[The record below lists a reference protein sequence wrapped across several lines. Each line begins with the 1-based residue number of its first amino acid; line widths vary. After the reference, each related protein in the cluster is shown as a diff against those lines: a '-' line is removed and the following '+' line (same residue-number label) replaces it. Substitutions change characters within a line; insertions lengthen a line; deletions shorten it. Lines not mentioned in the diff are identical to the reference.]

1 MAAFQGA
8 LWSIYATML
17 CVISSVLIASGELI
31 PDEPRVCTNTSLT
44 FTCSDPGNASALQLL
59 VFMVD
64 FVMIPESELDRG
76 ESNVSYTIP
85 RISTA
90 DTNANVFCGYVNE
103 SLEYY
108 EDIGMAFVTV
118 YSYPKDLEE
127 IHCEVDD
134 YDKAMTCTWKWGQ
147 EYFGKNTPEVT
158 CQFRAPELSASWTIC
173 NATKKGKGVTLQ
185 INSTRQGD
193 FSLKKM
199 EFNMTLE
206 SQCDISTSKVFPI
219 DTNNIVRPAPA
230 YNLTTAVLNSSCIEF
245 HWHHRSPHH
254 NKTHRITVTS
264 KWNDTQVKE
273 LNATH
278 DTVSRINHTICD
290 LHPSTTYSGSIEM
303 MPIVGGYWSD
313 ESQVKGTTKEDRP
326 SASPEVI
333 GYTWDPLECDK
344 GTHRRVRVFWKPVPE
359 IDKNGEMIF
368 YNVTLWPKGKAKIM
382 NVDGIAASFYSVNL
396 LGILCDMSYSVTV
409 VAYTSIGGS
418 PHNSSFIVLRH
429 STIERPHFM
438 VESVSN
444 NSSESGTNTVDV
456 VILGDSVEQMTKSR
470 AHYMICWCEKD
481 RGSCKRMSVLQCV
494 PSQMKTTSLQLAD
507 PENKMYA
514 VAMVTK
520 AGDISSLALESCIY
534 PKNIAPTV
542 SPNSVKASPGSE
554 DNTINVIWDKLT
566 CQSWQPFIAF
576 YVVQYCTVVKE
587 GINSCKGTVDSV
599 EVPEKDYSYMLT
611 DLKED
616 EVYRIVVRGMT
627 RDGKSTPDSEPA
639 FAQAINKTLKPSVI
653 LGIAFGCVVAL
664 AFAIAGF
671 VCTVRKCNYRR
682 IEFLRSKREIVDLP
696 ISGPIEQNDIT
707 LESYTRYSDPANVI
721 HDENHAQDKGLD
733 NNGYLVPSDRN
744 IPINEEA

>member
-1 MAAFQGA
+1 MA
-8 LWSIYATML
+8 
-17 CVISSVLIASGELI
+17 
-31 PDEPRVCTNTSLT
+31 TN
-44 FTCSDPGNASALQLL
+44 
-59 VFMVD
+59 M
-64 FVMIPESELDRG
+64 
-76 ESNVSYTIP
+76 
-85 RISTA
+85 
-90 DTNANVFCGYVNE
+90 
-103 SLEYY
+103 
-108 EDIGMAFVTV
+108 
-118 YSYPKDLEE
+118 
-127 IHCEVDD
+127 
-134 YDKAMTCTWKWGQ
+134 
-147 EYFGKNTPEVT
+147 
-158 CQFRAPELSASWTIC
+158 
-173 NATKKGKGVTLQ
+173 
-185 INSTRQGD
+185 
-193 FSLKKM
+193 
-199 EFNMTLE
+199 
-206 SQCDISTSKVFPI
+206 
-219 DTNNIVRPAPA
+219 
-230 YNLTTAVLNSSCIEF
+230 
-245 HWHHRSPHH
+245 
-254 NKTHRITVTS
+254 
-264 KWNDTQVKE
+264 VKE

-313 ESQVKGTTKEDRP
+313 ESQ
-326 SASPEVI
+326 
-333 GYTWDPLECDK
+333 
-344 GTHRRVRVFWKPVPE
+344 PVPE

-382 NVDGIAASFYSVNL
+382 NVDA
-396 LGILCDMSYSVTV
+396 
-409 VAYTSIGGS
+409 
-418 PHNSSFIVLRH
+418 
-429 STIERPHFM
+429 IERPHFM

-520 AGDISSLALESCIY
+520 A
-534 PKNIAPTV
+534 APTV

-639 FAQAINKTLKPSVI
+639 FAQAINKTLKPS
-653 LGIAFGCVVAL
+653 
-664 AFAIAGF
+664 
-671 VCTVRKCNYRR
+671 
-682 IEFLRSKREIVDLP
+682 
-696 ISGPIEQNDIT
+696 
-707 LESYTRYSDPANVI
+707 
-721 HDENHAQDKGLD
+721 DKGLD

-744 IPINEEA
+744 IPINEELHNDKKRIERQGSKDSGYPMSPTNSPPPDDYSWVRENESGSSTSDDANNEKKDGVVDRMPHKDSTDPLMPGVVNSDYVLNVGDTSVKQLNESGDGADKTCNARDDGETLQKEVDNGNVDSTKDSGFTEKSFLRTKSNQHISICSDNSLDDYRKATISEEGSQCSRRSLQSKNTGNVRLSDQKSLNTDNVQYTENPELSQTEQDSLPSSRHISLQSISSDASVQMIEQIHAKNLLLENKLHITNIPVPTLFNKDF